1 VIYLNK
7 RWGHLQ
13 NRWHPLV
20 IGAGSTLTRTPSPRV
35 MAELNDNLLDE
46 RQEKYLNWLL
56 TPKGDRIPASQA
68 QYCRENNVDPTTV
81 RRWEKKD
88 VFRREWQKRV
98 DDLQGSPERTQ
109 QLLDAL
115 YNKAIEGDTRAAN
128 LYLQATHRLT
138 PPPSAETTA
147 ARSMAEL
154 SNDELDQL
162 ILDAAKKERELRNL
176 KVV

>member
-1 VIYLNK
+1 MV
-7 RWGHLQ
+7 Q
-13 NRWHPLV
+13 NNNSDDRSV
-20 IGAGSTLTRTPSPRV
+20 T
-35 MAELNDNLLDE
+35 LDE

-56 TPKGDRIPASQA
+56 TPKGDRVPASQA

-81 RRWEKKD
+81 RRWEKKEF
-88 VFRREWQKRV
+88 FRKEWQSRV

-115 YNKAIEGDTRAAN
+115 YNKAIAGDTRAAN

-162 ILDAAKKERELRNL
+162 ILDAAKKERDLRNL

>member
-1 VIYLNK
+1 
-7 RWGHLQ
+7 
-13 NRWHPLV
+13 
-20 IGAGSTLTRTPSPRV
+20 
-35 MAELNDNLLDE
+35 
-46 RQEKYLNWLL
+46 
-56 TPKGDRIPASQA
+56 
-68 QYCRENNVDPTTV
+68 VDPTTV

-115 YNKAIEGDTRAAN
+115 YAKALDGDTRAAN

-176 KVV
+176 KIV

>member
-1 VIYLNK
+1 MVHYCTI
-7 RWGHLQ
+7 RS
-13 NRWHPLV
+13 NRCTLRTDRLYVMVHEND
-20 IGAGSTLTRTPSPRV
+20 STHT
-35 MAELNDNLLDE
+35 LDE

-56 TPKGDRIPASQA
+56 TPKGDRLPASQA

-115 YNKAIEGDTRAAN
+115 YTKALDGDTRAAN

-176 KVV
+176 KIV